1 MNVIL
6 RNTALA
12 VQIQNCYFATIQ
24 FLAYETVS
32 FESRTTVSEITVSE
46 INMLY
51 ERLAEALRTQISQ
64 GVYPTGGR
72 LHSVRE
78 QSRLHSV
85 SQSTVVLAYQQLE
98 AEGLIEA
105 RPQSGFYVRERSTNR
120 SCPETTLPKPR
131 TRPLSVNVGQHIM
144 QVVDACR
151 DPQLIHFSTASPSA
165 DLLPVASFN
174 RALTQAMRNDPT
186 HFARYESR
194 LGNPL
199 LRQHIARLSLEAGIE
214 VSSDD
219 IIVTNGCQEALSLA
233 LRAVANSGDVIA
245 VESPTYYGILQAIE
259 RYGMKV
265 LEIPT
270 HARDGISIEALRFAM
285 DQWPIKAVVAMPTY
299 SNPIGSTMPESNK
312 QALMQLLNER
322 DVALIEDDVHAE
334 FCGVNQRPKAVKHY
348 DTQARVLLCSS
359 FSKTIAPGLRVGW
372 ILPGSHYFDRVA
384 QLKYITTLAT
394 AGLQQAALA
403 EFLSHG
409 AYSRH
414 VKQLKRTY
422 RTQQQRMSEAI
433 AHYFPVG
440 TKAAIPDGGTVS
452 WIELPNKIS
461 SWKLFELALQH
472 GISIVPGSL
481 FSTQKKYEH
490 FIRLCWGG
498 AWTARTEQALR
509 KLGQLI
515 EQLQHNP

>member
-1 MNVIL
+1 
-6 RNTALA
+6 
-12 VQIQNCYFATIQ
+12 
-24 FLAYETVS
+24 
-32 FESRTTVSEITVSE
+32 
-46 INMLY
+46 MLY
-51 ERLAEALRTQISQ
+51 ERLAETLRLQIGQ
-64 GVYPTGGR
+64 GVYPAGGR

-78 QSRLHSV
+78 QSRLHRV

-105 RPQSGFYVRERSTNR
+105 RPQSGFYVRDKQTRA
-120 SCPETTLPKPR
+120 CPETKLPKPR
-131 TRPLSVNVGQHIM
+131 TRPTAVNMGQQIM

-151 DPQLIHFSTASPSA
+151 DPHLIHFSTASPSA

-174 RALTQAMRNDPT
+174 RALTQAMRDDPA

-214 VSSDD
+214 VSADD
-219 IIVTNGCQEALSLA
+219 IMITNGCQEALSLA
-233 LRAVANSGDVIA
+233 LRAVANPGDVIA

-270 HARDGISIEALRFAM
+270 HARDGISIEALKFAI

-299 SNPIGSTMPESNK
+299 SNPLGSTMPEVNK
-312 QALMQLLNER
+312 QALVNLLNER
-322 DVALIEDDVHAE
+322 DIALIEDDVHAE
-334 FCGVNQRPKAVKHY
+334 FCGTSVRPKAVKHY

-372 ILPGSHYFDRVA
+372 IIPGAHYLERVA
-384 QLKYITTLAT
+384 HLKYITTLAS

-422 RTQQQRMSEAI
+422 RLQQQRMSDAI
-433 AHYFPVG
+433 AHYFPAG

-452 WIELPNKIS
+452 WIELPNKLS
-461 SWKLFELALQH
+461 GWKLFELALQQ

-481 FSTQKKYEH
+481 FSTQKKYDH

-498 AWTARTEQALR
+498 EWTARADQGLR
-509 KLGQLI
+509 KLGQLV
-515 EQLQHNP
+515 EQLHNTP

>member
-1 MNVIL
+1 
-6 RNTALA
+6 
-12 VQIQNCYFATIQ
+12 
-24 FLAYETVS
+24 
-32 FESRTTVSEITVSE
+32 
-46 INMLY
+46 MLY

-64 GVYPTGGR
+64 GVYPSGGR

-78 QSRLHSV
+78 QSRMHSV

-105 RPQSGFYVRERSTNR
+105 RPQSGFYVRLKQNL
-120 SCPETTLPKPR
+120 SCPQTTLPKPR
-131 TRPLSVNVGQHIM
+131 ARPTSVNVGQQVM

-151 DPQLIHFSTASPSA
+151 DPQLLHFSTASPSA

-174 RALTQAMRNDPT
+174 RALSQAMRSDPI

-214 VSSDD
+214 VHADD
-219 IIVTNGCQEALSLA
+219 IIVTNGCQEALTLA
-233 LRAVANSGDVIA
+233 LRAVANPGDVIA

-265 LEIPT
+265 VEIPT
-270 HARDGISIEALRFAM
+270 HARDGISIEALRFAFE
-285 DQWPIKAVVAMPTY
+285 QWPIKAVVAMPTY
-299 SNPIGSTMPESNK
+299 SNPLGSTMPEQNK
-312 QALMQLLNER
+312 QALLQLLNER
-322 DVALIEDDVHAE
+322 DAALIEDDVHAE
-334 FCGVNQRPKAVKHY
+334 FCGLSQRPKAVKHY

-372 ILPGSHYFDRVA
+372 IIPGSQYFDRVA

-409 AYSRH
+409 GYNRH

-422 RTQQQRMSEAI
+422 RLQQQKMSDAI
-433 AHYFPVG
+433 AHYFPAG

-461 SWKLFELALQH
+461 GWKLFDMALQH
-472 GISIVPGSL
+472 GISITPGGL

-498 AWTARTEQALR
+498 QWTTRTEQGLR
-509 KLGQLI
+509 KLGQLVA
-515 EQLQHNP
+515 QLQQTP